1 MGLIL
6 DISPRTLERVLY
18 LLLILCLTK
27 ARQIL
32 PYKQVLSEAEYQEA
46 KRKYGRNAF
55 RVGMGAESIKELL
68 EAIDLEKEYAE
79 LQAGLENATGQKRA
93 RIVKRLEVVEAFR
106 ESGNRPEWMILT
118 AIPVIPPDLR
128 PMVQLD
134 GGRFATSDLNDLYRR
149 IINRNNRLKRLLE
162 LGAPDIIVR
171 NEKRMLQE
179 AVDALIDNGVVDVR

>member
-18 LLLILCLTK
+18 FASYIVLDKGETDLQYK
-27 ARQIL
+27 QIL
-32 PYKQVLSEAEYQEA
+32 SESEYQEA
-46 KRKYGRNAF
+46 KEKWGKSF

-79 LQAGLENATGQKRA
+79 LQASLENASGQKRA

-128 PMVQLD
+128 PMVQL
-134 GGRFATSDLNDLYRR
+134 
-149 IINRNNRLKRLLE
+149 
-162 LGAPDIIVR
+162 
-171 NEKRMLQE
+171 M
-179 AVDALIDNGVVDVR
+179 VDVLQHLT